1 MLNRVTLEGRELDRY
16 TRFVLT
22 HIDEDVRRS
31 MTQQQFDSVLQAV
44 EATKPRKHSL
54 DLRGVIPLFFARYY
68 FVILGGRDT
77 RRDLQ
82 EKELD
87 RRRNTFSTLEGLIL
101 AIVILIPL
109 SALLI
114 IGAYLLKVFLNIDVL
129 PDQHFGDFLR

>member
-1 MLNRVTLEGRELDRY
+1 VINRVTLDDPELDRY

-31 MTQQQFDSVLQAV
+31 MTPQQFESIRQAV

-54 DLRGVIPLFFARYY
+54 DIRGVIPLFFARYY

-77 RRDLQ
+77 RRDQ
-82 EKELD
+82 KEKELD
-87 RRRNTFSTLEGLIL
+87 RRRNTFSTFEGLVL
-101 AIVILIPL
+101 AILMLIPL

-114 IGAYLLKVFLNIDVL
+114 IGAYVLKVFLGIDVV
-129 PDQHFGDFLR
+129 PDKHFGDFLR